1 MRVLSTFCVLHLSRF
16 ASQCSNRGLFECGED
31 RLMQLVWP
39 RAGRIHDVDDTCE
52 LEYGVYDT
60 QRIPLTAESRA

>member
-1 MRVLSTFCVLHLSRF
+1 
-16 ASQCSNRGLFECGED
+16 
-31 RLMQLVWP
+31 MQLVWP